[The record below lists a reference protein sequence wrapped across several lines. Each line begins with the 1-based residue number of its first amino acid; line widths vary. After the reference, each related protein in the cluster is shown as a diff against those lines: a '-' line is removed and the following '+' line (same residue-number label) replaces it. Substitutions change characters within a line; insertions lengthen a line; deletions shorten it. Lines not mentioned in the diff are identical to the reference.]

1 MAWNSH
7 GRQIKT
13 IESVVKY
20 RKELEHSTADHVLIE
35 TELRFG
41 NFFSYFILAFF
52 TLVENPSIFVNINPD
67 WEDVDSLV
75 FSPENLRILT

>member
-20 RKELEHSTADHVLIE
+20 RKDLEQSTAEHVLME
-35 TELRFG
+35 TQLR
-41 NFFSYFILAFF
+41 S
-52 TLVENPSIFVNINPD
+52 VK
-67 WEDVDSLV
+67 
-75 FSPENLRILT
+75 